1 MAPKSGPP
9 LFASHPAG
17 LCALHAFAKAASK
30 EDDGDVSDLFDKALG
45 MQWVIIEEIAPGRL
59 QKKMHK

>member
-1 MAPKSGPP
+1 MCTS
-9 LFASHPAG
+9 
-17 LCALHAFAKAASK
+17 HAFAKAASK

-59 QKKMHK
+59 LGVTRWVLEMVWVHVLGLSI